1 MRGLSLLALCGLFVV
16 AEPSPPFETERCA
29 VDPLF
34 TYYEVR
40 GNSEAEI
47 VAALRERGPKDA
59 RGHPR
64 FAFTDWTI
72 EWKWQRA
79 PDQSVEGSSLTLE
92 CKATI
97 QLPKFVPNTANPV
110 ALIRAWNDFVERTR
124 AHELS
129 HVAHVELAA
138 PRIKQR
144 LLEAERTAGRLSTT
158 RARTIIERAIAEI
171 REMDSVYDART
182 NHGFTEGTWSL

>member
-1 MRGLSLLALCGLFVV
+1 MRGLPLLALCGIFVV
-16 AEPSPPFETERCA
+16 AEPSPSSEPERCS
-29 VDPLF
+29 VVPHF
-34 TYYEVR
+34 TYYDVQ
-40 GNSEAEI
+40 GHSETEL
-47 VAALRERGPKDA
+47 VAALRERGPKDSQ
-59 RGHPR
+59 GHQR

-79 PDQSVEGSSLTLE
+79 PDQSVESGSLTLE

-97 QLPKFVPNTANPV
+97 QLPRFVPNISTPV

-124 AHELS
+124 THELS

-144 LLEAERTAGRLSTT
+144 LLDAERTAGRLSTT
-158 RARTIIERAIAEI
+158 RARAIIERAIAEI
-171 REMDSVYDART
+171 REMDSEYDART
-182 NHGFTEGTWSL
+182 NHGLTEGTWSL